1 MMRMFKLGKRKSI
14 KERKLALI
22 NQLNQINNQLH
33 NIVQLD
39 NRDCV
44 YRPVQAVE
52 YAGSSQSSRG

>member
-1 MMRMFKLGKRKSI
+1 VTRMFKPGKRKGI

-39 NRDCV
+39 NRDYV

-52 YAGSSQSSRG
+52 YTDLSQSSSG

>member
-1 MMRMFKLGKRKSI
+1 MTRMFKPGKRKGI

-33 NIVQLD
+33 NIVHLD

-52 YAGSSQSSRG
+52 HTDLSQSSRG